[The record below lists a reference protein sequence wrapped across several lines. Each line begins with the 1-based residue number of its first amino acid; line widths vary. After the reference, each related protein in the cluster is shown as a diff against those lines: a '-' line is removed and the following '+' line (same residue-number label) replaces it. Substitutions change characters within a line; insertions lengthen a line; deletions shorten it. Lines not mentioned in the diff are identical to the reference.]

1 MYVQIDPDMDKRDL
15 DFSEL
20 IPEVI
25 VGLCSMLVEDVI
37 FQIAQIRNKDLLMR
51 LYATQT

>member
-1 MYVQIDPDMDKRDL
+1 MDKRDL

-25 VGLCSMLVEDVI
+25 VRCVHIEDMI